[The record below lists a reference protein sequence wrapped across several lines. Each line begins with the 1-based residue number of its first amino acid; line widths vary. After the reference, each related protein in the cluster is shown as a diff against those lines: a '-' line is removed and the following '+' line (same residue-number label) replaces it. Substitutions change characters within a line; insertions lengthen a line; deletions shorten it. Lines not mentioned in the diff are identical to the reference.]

1 VSKSRPSHSTIQS
14 VYRRDNYQCQNC
26 KQKGGSRGSAELHAH
41 HIVALK
47 DGGSNNESNLI
58 TLCESCHKA
67 IHTDQKA
74 PTAKNSDD
82 PANPELW
89 QDVIASSVWSAGL
102 YPRILMSGV
111 VLVALTGIGLGF
123 AIDSMG
129 AVLSFIAFS
138 IFAGIFVWI
147 IQYEMESESEP

>member
-1 VSKSRPSHSTIQS
+1 MSKSRPSHSTIQS

-26 KQKGGSRGSAELHAH
+26 KQKGGNRGSAELHAH

-47 DGGSNNESNLI
+47 DGGSNNKSNLI
-58 TLCESCHKA
+58 TLCKSCHRA

-82 PANPELW
+82 LADLELW
-89 QDVIASSVWSAGL
+89 QDVVTGSVLAAGL

-111 VLVALTGIGLGF
+111 VLVALTGISLGF

-129 AVLSFIAFS
+129 AVLSFIAFA

-147 IQYEMESESEP
+147 IQYGMESESEP